1 MQIDGVK
8 IEEVCDFL
16 DSNINLESLSIDKKN
31 VEIFFYNKSNFSK
44 ISNVY
49 KKIKINGA
57 ILVKNQENMIIN
69 SINSIKQICNDI
81 YIFDTGSTDKTIDN
95 IQNLNMENVH
105 INQINWIEDYS
116 YMRNYVNNHTPDSWL
131 LIIDSD
137 EELILFDESKLKL
150 LKIELA
156 FLTVFFNNSDLA
168 IRFRQVFNES
178 TEVNWPTRLYRK
190 SKFVSFFG
198 YVHEELKSER
208 EIIYI
213 PSSMTVLN
221 NGSLPEEMVKFDKES
236 RYFKLL
242 LKNIELE
249 PENLQWYSLL
259 PFDKMMNE
267 EKIWYMEKM
276 KFFSQKIFQEKIN
289 SSFNERLLTNYAK
302 ALIKNYDFDRAN
314 NLLRKTVDMYP
325 ENPNFIFLKYVNQL
339 NIVENHLLK
348 MISNLKS
355 DIQKLYTA
363 RENKSKWLAYNN
375 LNLLTIVMVKIL
387 FKAEF
392 YDLSYETFDES
403 LLNEN
408 DCNLILAEIELLK
421 KKKEILEV

>member
-137 EELILFDESKLKL
+137 EELILFDE
-150 LKIELA
+150 
-156 FLTVFFNNSDLA
+156 
-168 IRFRQVFNES
+168 
-178 TEVNWPTRLYRK
+178 
-190 SKFVSFFG
+190 
-198 YVHEELKSER
+198 
-208 EIIYI
+208 
-213 PSSMTVLN
+213 
-221 NGSLPEEMVKFDKES
+221 
-236 RYFKLL
+236 
-242 LKNIELE
+242 
-249 PENLQWYSLL
+249 
-259 PFDKMMNE
+259 
-267 EKIWYMEKM
+267 
-276 KFFSQKIFQEKIN
+276 
-289 SSFNERLLTNYAK
+289 
-302 ALIKNYDFDRAN
+302 
-314 NLLRKTVDMYP
+314 
-325 ENPNFIFLKYVNQL
+325 
-339 NIVENHLLK
+339 
-348 MISNLKS
+348 
-355 DIQKLYTA
+355 
-363 RENKSKWLAYNN
+363 
-375 LNLLTIVMVKIL
+375 
-387 FKAEF
+387 
-392 YDLSYETFDES
+392 
-403 LLNEN
+403 
-408 DCNLILAEIELLK
+408 
-421 KKKEILEV
+421 